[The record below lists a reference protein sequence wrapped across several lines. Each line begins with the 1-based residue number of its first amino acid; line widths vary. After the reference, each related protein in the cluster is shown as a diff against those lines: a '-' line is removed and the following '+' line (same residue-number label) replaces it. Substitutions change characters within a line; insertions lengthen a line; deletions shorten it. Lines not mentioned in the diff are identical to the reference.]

1 MRIMNPI
8 EMVLSG
14 TLLCIVV
21 ISGLYLINANLKNNK
36 LLKILSNVALSL
48 ILVLS
53 LVIFVE
59 GCFKAINERKEYVK
73 FYNSVCLTTEEMER
87 K

>member
-1 MRIMNPI
+1 MNPI

-53 LVIFVE
+53 LVIF
-59 GCFKAINERKEYVK
+59 
-73 FYNSVCLTTEEMER
+73 
-87 K
+87 

>member
-1 MRIMNPI
+1 MKN
-8 EMVLSG
+8 
-14 TLLCIVV
+14 
-21 ISGLYLINANLKNNK
+21 INWNQEQNYNK

-73 FYNSVCLTTEEMER
+73 FYNSVCLTTEEIER